1 MKDLIPVRAE
11 GSHFLECKCYGSGS
25 DSDSDSDNNEL
36 LIPYPSHI
44 PL

>member
-11 GSHFLECKCYGSGS
+11 GSHFLESKCYNNN
-25 DSDSDSDNNEL
+25 DSDNNNNNEL

>member
-1 MKDLIPVRAE
+1 MDLIPVRAE
-11 GSHFLECKCYGSGS
+11 GSHFLECKCYGS
-25 DSDSDSDNNEL
+25 DCDSDNNEL